1 MLFTSAS
8 STNCHRTQP
17 FASDVFT
24 FDVVDRSMCQIE
36 TFFFSSLRKSVF
48 RSRNCGQN
56 GSNRLKFHPKLVSAS
71 APACPRS
78 GLTGVCEERCDLWV
92 FAKGQK
98 CYVKSGKVKEKK
110 NTKFHEEA
118 IRTVARSAEAG
129 ENRREGRGLPLL
141 LDRGIHLRCLSSF
154 YSGHGLTKRKQS
166 DSVATPEEDVEKW
179 KRVGPKT

>member
-1 MLFTSAS
+1 MS
-8 STNCHRTQP
+8 
-17 FASDVFT
+17 
-24 FDVVDRSMCQIE
+24 
-36 TFFFSSLRKSVF
+36 
-48 RSRNCGQN
+48 
-56 GSNRLKFHPKLVSAS
+56 
-71 APACPRS
+71 
-78 GLTGVCEERCDLWV
+78 VCEGTKVLR
-92 FAKGQK
+92 QK
-98 CYVKSGKVKEKK
+98 WKSQRKK